1 MDIRTIEKNDKWGY
15 MFYIKYDGTKFHS
28 FDEMSGKKTVKG
40 RFREIMDSIGFTWAK
55 GIQQGGRTDA
65 KVSATENILYVSS
78 RFNGDKQSL
87 QERFNSLSDESLKI
101 TMIKKTFPNL
111 AFPELIA
118 RREYIYEYPKKRVKN
133 SIETIEE
140 LCANL
145 SGRYDVSEF
154 TDKKGLELKEHI
166 REVEIH
172 YKNGKLFFSGNSFM
186 PKQVRIMSGYILTG
200 KKEALEGKYLTLS
213 KVVPCDELRKNI
225 LEDVEDMKI
234 EGVDRIER
242 NSEKTLYIFYTTKD
256 KRGELIGKNGKNI
269 KALKKI
275 YGDIVVKNYDDS
287 KN

>member
-1 MDIRTIEKNDKWGY
+1 MDIRAIEKTEKWGY

-40 RFREIMDSIGFTWAK
+40 QFKELMNSIGFTWAK

-78 RFNGDKQSL
+78 NFNGDKKRL
-87 QERFNSLSDESLKI
+87 QEEFNNISDESLKV

-111 AFPELIA
+111 SFPELVD
-118 RREYIYEYPKKRVKN
+118 RREYIYEYPKKRIKN
-133 SIETIEE
+133 SIEEIEKLSKE
-140 LCANL
+140 L

-166 REVEIH
+166 REVDILF
-172 YKNGKLFFSGNSFM
+172 KNGKLYFSGNSFM

-213 KVVPCDELRKNI
+213 KIVLSEKLKDNTFDI
-225 LEDVEDMKI
+225 VEDLEIDGVEKI
-234 EGVDRIER
+234 ESNLKRD
-242 NSEKTLYIFYTTKD
+242 LYVFYTNKE
-256 KRGELIGKNGKNI
+256 KKSELIGKNGKNI

-275 YGDIVVKNYDDS
+275 YGNIVVREL
-287 KN
+287 

>member
-28 FDEMSGKKTVKG
+28 FDEMSGKRSVKG
-40 RFREIMDSIGFTWAK
+40 RFKEIMNELGFTWAK

-78 RFNGDKQSL
+78 KFDGDRKEL
-87 QERFNSLSDESLKI
+87 QERFNSLSDDSLKI
-101 TMIKKTFPNL
+101 TMIKKTIPNL
-111 AFPELIA
+111 VFPEMIA

-133 SIETIEE
+133 SLEEIEK
-140 LCANL
+140 LCKEL
-145 SGRYDVSEF
+145 SGKYDVSEF

-166 REVEIH
+166 REVEI
-172 YKNGKLFFSGNSFM
+172 KFQNGKLFFSGNSFM

-213 KVVPCDELRKNI
+213 KIVLSEDLRASIFEQIDDIK
-225 LEDVEDMKI
+225 V
-234 EGVDRIER
+234 EGVER
-242 NSEKTLYIFYTTKD
+242 VEANPERTLYIFYTSKD
-256 KRGELIGKNGKNI
+256 KKGELIGKNGKNI

-275 YGDIVVKNYDDS
+275 YGDIVVKEIC
-287 KN
+287 

>member
-28 FDEMSGKKTVKG
+28 FDEIVGKRTVKG
-40 RFREIMDSIGFTWAK
+40 RFKELMNEIGFSWAK

-78 RFNGDKQSL
+78 KFDGNKKNL
-87 QERFNSLSDESLKI
+87 QERFNLLSDESLKI

-111 AFPELIA
+111 AFPELVG
-118 RREYIYEYPKKRVKN
+118 RRESLYVYP
-133 SIETIEE
+133 SLEEIEK
-140 LCANL
+140 LCRDL

-166 REVEIH
+166 REVDISF
-172 YKNGKLFFSGNSFM
+172 KNGKLFFSGNSFM

-200 KKEALEGKYLTLS
+200 RKEALEGKYLTLS
-213 KVVPCDELRKNI
+213 KIVLSEELKNNI
-225 LEDVEDMKI
+225 FEKVEDVKI
-234 EGVDRIER
+234 AGVERIESNRDR
-242 NSEKTLYIFYTTKD
+242 NLYILYTSKE
-256 KRGELIGKNGKNI
+256 KKGELIGKNGKNI

-275 YGDIVVKNYDDS
+275 YGNIVVKEIC
-287 KN
+287 

>member
-28 FDEMSGKKTVKG
+28 FDEIVGKRTIKG
-40 RFREIMDSIGFTWAK
+40 IFKELMNEIGFSWAK

-78 RFNGDKQSL
+78 KFDGDRKNL
-87 QERFNSLSDESLKI
+87 QERFNLLSDESLKI

-111 AFPELIA
+111 AFPELVD
-118 RREYIYEYPKKRVKN
+118 RREYIYEYPKKKVKN
-133 SIETIEE
+133 NLEEIEK
-140 LCANL
+140 LCKNL

-166 REVEIH
+166 REVDISF
-172 YKNGKLFFSGNSFM
+172 KNGKLFFSGNSFM

-200 KKEALEGKYLTLS
+200 RKEALEGKYLILS
-213 KVVPCDELRKNI
+213 KIVLSEELKNNI
-225 LEDVEDMKI
+225 FEKVEDVKI
-234 EGVDRIER
+234 AGVERIESNKDR
-242 NSEKTLYIFYTTKD
+242 NLYILYTSKE
-256 KRGELIGKNGKNI
+256 KKGELIGKNGKNI

-275 YGDIVVKNYDDS
+275 YGNIVVKEIC
-287 KN
+287 